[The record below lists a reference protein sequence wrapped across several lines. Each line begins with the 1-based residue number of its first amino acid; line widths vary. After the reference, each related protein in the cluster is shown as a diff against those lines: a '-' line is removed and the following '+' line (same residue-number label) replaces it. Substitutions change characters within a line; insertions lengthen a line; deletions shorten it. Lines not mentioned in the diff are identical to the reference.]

1 MDWRKVIIY
10 TTTEGIEAVSAL
22 LLEAGINGFCVE
34 DSNDF
39 KEFLESA
46 TPNWDYVDESL
57 EYLNDCET
65 NISFYLADNEQGKS
79 QYDEIA
85 AALVKLKVFDK
96 ANEYGRLTT
105 EVECVNED
113 DWANNWKQYFK
124 PLKVGEKLLI
134 KPTWESLDGIELE
147 DRTILEIDPSASFG
161 TGTHYTTKLCLEL
174 LEGEIKGGETVLDM
188 GCGSGILGIAA
199 MLLGAKCVTS
209 VDIDENSVRIAGENF
224 AQNKISKEDLKF
236 FCGNV
241 LSDEKLGNDISS
253 EKYDIVTANI
263 VADVIIAMGSLLKK
277 CVKDEG
283 RLILS
288 GIIDERME
296 DVEKMISEQ
305 GMHIEKRA
313 FDGGWAAY
321 CVKK

>member
-134 KPTWESLDGIELE
+134 KPSNIIPKNAKLVTIIIPVTMKYFF
-147 DRTILEIDPSASFG
+147 TILRF
-161 TGTHYTTKLCLEL
+161 
-174 LEGEIKGGETVLDM
+174 
-188 GCGSGILGIAA
+188 
-199 MLLGAKCVTS
+199 
-209 VDIDENSVRIAGENF
+209 
-224 AQNKISKEDLKF
+224 ISRRL
-236 FCGNV
+236 
-241 LSDEKLGNDISS
+241 
-253 EKYDIVTANI
+253 A
-263 VADVIIAMGSLLKK
+263 LLKLFYLK
-277 CVKDEG
+277 LISYAPY
-283 RLILS
+283 RL
-288 GIIDERME
+288 
-296 DVEKMISEQ
+296 
-305 GMHIEKRA
+305 
-313 FDGGWAAY
+313 
-321 CVKK
+321 